1 MKRTIFIIIVGLM
14 ILYVGNKTTEAFVD
28 NDLDKI
34 ANNINQ
40 IDPDAEITDWII
52 LARSSSDAPFDKI
65 RTQLRDELP
74 GYVWTMEES
83 SHGQTWIGKFTRE
96 DLGIVTTIKIMSA
109 GSKTYLIHS
118 ISGHEWTDRQV
129 NFIHKGY
136 PNDIKEVFVKKPSY
150 FACIKGITGDTMDKV
165 LLKNWMNELEAKPLE
180 SAIEDNFISVASK
193 SKQFGNT
200 MTNGVNLQLAFRK
213 DGLGGGTRFTIGTPI
228 IAFEY

>member
-1 MKRTIFIIIVGLM
+1 M

-40 IDPDAEITDWII
+40 IDPDAVITDWII

-109 GSKTYLIHS
+109 GSKTYLANRKPCSAAQS
-118 ISGHEWTDRQV
+118 IFTECKLQVYPIGHR
-129 NFIHKGY
+129 IPKL
-136 PNDIKEVFVKKPSY
+136 
-150 FACIKGITGDTMDKV
+150 FA
-165 LLKNWMNELEAKPLE
+165 L
-180 SAIEDNFISVASK
+180 
-193 SKQFGNT
+193 
-200 MTNGVNLQLAFRK
+200 
-213 DGLGGGTRFTIGTPI
+213 
-228 IAFEY
+228 